1 MDLTGEHDL
10 DLASLEESAAE
21 VVTLAAGVLRERFA
35 AGVAADQIEF
45 KDKHQRDPVTA
56 IDKAV
61 EAMVR
66 RELQA
71 RFPAHGM
78 LGEEGT
84 GDAIESQLVWVLDP
98 IDGTANFAG
107 GLPFYGLSLALL
119 RSGIPVVG
127 CVYVPFWP
135 GKDGGDVL
143 RASLGN
149 GARIGGQRIHLE
161 RQPFRPGGPVAVP
174 PGLRAMFA
182 VTGALAKRSGEARN
196 LGSIVA
202 ELAMVATG
210 GFQYAV
216 FGGPKLWDVAAGALI
231 VREAGGAALTWERGR
246 WRPIEQFRAPISRP
260 GRTPKSRP
268 HKPGDPPPKPA
279 KLKTLRDWSQ
289 PVLVA
294 SPGAA
299 GHVAAGLAPR
309 TPPPKAVIWAYKQR
323 GKVRDWW
330 RKRRQKPADSSAPSS
345 SSETSPSSAT
355 SASPGA
361 PPTAAS

>member
-1 MDLTGEHDL
+1 MDLSAELDL
-10 DLASLEESAAE
+10 DLASLEESAAD
-21 VVTLAAGVLRERFA
+21 VVSLAAGVLRERFA
-35 AGVAADQIEF
+35 VGVAADQIEF
-45 KDKHQRDPVTA
+45 KDKQQRDPVTA

-66 RELQA
+66 RELQS
-71 RFPAHGM
+71 RFPTHGM

-119 RSGIPVVG
+119 KSGVPIVG

-149 GARIGGQRIHLE
+149 GARIGGKRLHLE

-182 VTGALAKRSGEARN
+182 ITGALAKRPGEARN

-246 WRPIEQFRAPISRP
+246 WRPIERFRVPISRP
-260 GRTPKSRP
+260 WRAPKPKPR
-268 HKPGDPPPKPA
+268 KPGDPPPKPP
-279 KLKTLRDWSQ
+279 KPTTLRDWSQ

-294 SPGAA
+294 APGAA
-299 GHVAAGLAPR
+299 GHVGAGLAPR
-309 TPPPKAVIWAYKQR
+309 RPPPGAVTWAYKQR

-330 RKRRQKPADSSAPSS
+330 RKRRQKPTDTSATP
-345 SSETSPSSAT
+345 PSSAT
-355 SASPGA
+355 TSSPGDPSA
-361 PPTAAS
+361 AAS